1 MIVMLKRNNFE
12 ELKVVELKELC
23 RKAGIKGYSKM
34 KKAELVDA
42 LKNSKELK
50 KSLKNEARDFAKTE
64 LGRDFDKAVMFWKRI
79 NSLKYITTEAY
90 YDMVEGWKLLTGL
103 LGLVD
108 DEKKYINITDSFKN
122 TAQAISSI
130 FCSVPV
136 DFDGYT
142 DEELRDYILDN
153 LNNFSLSVFSKKLTK
168 DTGEIIK
175 MSMDDFN
182 FEDLNTITFDST
194 KASKF
199 TGKEVKAHKGDMR
212 IVETAEDAIL
222 RMLKERENP
231 ISSVTVFMGKAS
243 QDKEEQILIDQAKRR
258 IFSEGFTDVF
268 SGKHYM
274 FCFQNPSSCRKA
286 NFMFVEAN
294 TWDEVFQLWLEIT
307 GLKTWEDFEKAFYDK
322 EGKVNMAKLLAR
334 VSTRGSN
341 SFSVA
346 KVAPDLA
353 EVIKNF
359 NVHYCGDTETKV
371 YKDYKTL
378 KGPGL
383 MDMVTGEYREIVDGD
398 GQGIVSYTSAAII
411 AASMRRISRDEL
423 AYFTNEFAR
432 IGSDV
437 HDVKPGSRLE
447 KIIKKV
453 PAVFQIR
460 HGEKKGLLV
469 RWNLEAIK
477 ETKDIDVIIP
487 DSVRK
492 FIGGEWADYPL
503 EICNF
508 LKGKG
513 EWAYLNPQ
521 FISALDWENPNA
533 LIPIAKYWAEYETE
547 SITDIAKAQQFHG
560 IIKSSDD
567 ENNKTISSNLVAA
580 MRTSSDLIDDLQ
592 ILNWRKD
599 QYRKF
604 NSYMTIGRMMVKGQY
619 TYMVFDPAYQINK
632 WFSLDL
638 PCLASGEFYHNG
650 KECQAAMFR
659 SPLIAPYEAKK
670 VTLVNNEEYK
680 YLTDTVIFNGFD
692 GAADDMGGGDHDGDT
707 CEIVCDDNF
716 FGKII
721 VDGVRNVP
729 YVVWEPGQAAKK
741 VPFTV
746 ENLIEHLVTSAVVSR
761 VGIITNYATC
771 GMDIV
776 NHLKASVHFAK
787 LLGCENITLFHP
799 RAFGKGLGYNYKPQT
814 MMIDGKKT
822 FAMKGYVECQLTK
835 QGKSK
840 HYENFNIAN
849 VEPSDVD
856 FASEGLVGT
865 FSFDEIMEKAEYYMG
880 LVEILRILQGREIDG
895 AKTGVYAE
903 GVSGEDFIEAVKIKF
918 APRHLITRQRTLDR
932 DVSMAAN
939 LNQYISLSPLGRL
952 HDYCTDATANIV
964 DMLDN
969 GSNKIFLLQSLLT
982 EEEANVVSTSYRMTD
997 GSVKSL
1003 TQILEDR
1010 KKAYNMKIYTT
1021 MKNLHDEEDVTTA
1034 LSSIKSAEIDELY
1047 NLANILNTTPEVI
1060 AVASYIATYTKDSK
1074 QSEGL
1079 TYAWLL
1085 FDELLS
1091 VFSRG
1096 NKKFELF
1103 RLPANVENACIVD
1116 KVLYVNG
1123 NKYIDINANDCD
1135 NVVIQTINGR
1145 PYALIHKISD
1155 NAGTQRKSNVV
1166 FGSKTYTI
1174 GTLGFK
1180 YHIAG
1185 DNPKEEWKKLVRE
1198 NGFVFDIT
1206 MDATNRAVLS
1216 VNGKS
1221 ISALMSVGADF
1232 DLMNKKV
1239 KVVNNA
1245 QVNPIKETNAS
1256 ITNIQVV
1263 IIGEV

>member
-1 MIVMLKRNNFE
+1 MERNFE
-12 ELKVVELKELC
+12 TMTVKELKDLC
-23 RKAGIKGYSKM
+23 RKAGIKGFSKM
-34 KKAELVDA
+34 RKQELVDA
-42 LKNSKELK
+42 LNNSKELK
-50 KSLKNEARDFAKTE
+50 KAILTEAKTFAKDE
-64 LGRDFDKAVMFWKRI
+64 LGRDFDKAVMFWKKV
-79 NSLKYITTEAY
+79 NNLKFMSTEAY
-90 YDMVEGWKLLTGL
+90 YDMVDGWKLLTGL

-122 TAQAISSI
+122 TAQAISSV
-130 FCSVPV
+130 FCTNEI
-136 DFDGYT
+136 DFDGYS
-142 DEELRDYILDN
+142 DEELKDYIIDS

-175 MSMDDFN
+175 MSMDDFC
-182 FEDLNTITFDST
+182 FDTDKITFDST

-199 TGKEVKAHKGDMR
+199 TGKEVKAHKTDMR

-231 ISSVTVFMGKAS
+231 LSSVTVFMGKAS
-243 QDKEEQILIDQAKRR
+243 QDKEEMILINQAKRR
-258 IFSEGFTDVF
+258 IFTEGFTDIF

-294 TWDEVFQLWLEIT
+294 SWDEVFALWLEIT
-307 GLKTWEDFEKAFYDK
+307 GLKSWNDFEKAFYDK

-341 SFSVA
+341 SFSIN

-353 EVIKNF
+353 EIIKNF
-359 NVHYCGDTETKV
+359 SVKYVADTKTEV
-371 YKDYKTL
+371 FKDYKTL

-383 MDMVTGEYREIVDGD
+383 MDMVTGQSREIVDGD
-398 GQGIVSYTSAAII
+398 GQGIVSYVAAAII

-423 AYFTNEFAR
+423 DYFKVEFVKVNK
-432 IGSDV
+432 DV
-437 HDVKPGSRLE
+437 HNVKPGSRLE
-447 KIIKKV
+447 KIIKKI

-469 RWNLEAIK
+469 RWNLEAIDT
-477 ETKDIDVIIP
+477 TKDIDIIIP

-492 FIGGEWADYPL
+492 FIGGEWAEYPL

-508 LKGKG
+508 LKAKG

-533 LIPIAKYWAEYETE
+533 LIPIAEYWKNYEVE
-547 SITDIAKAQQFHG
+547 SITNMAKAQQFHG

-567 ENNKTISSNLVAA
+567 EDNKTIASNLVAA
-580 MRTSSDLIDDLQ
+580 MRTSSDLIDDFQ
-592 ILNWRKD
+592 VLNWRKK
-599 QYRKF
+599 QYQKF
-604 NSYMTIGRMMVKGQY
+604 NSDMTIGRMITKGQY
-619 TYMVFDPAYQINK
+619 TYMVFDPAYQINQ
-632 WFSLDL
+632 WFKLDL
-638 PCLASGEFYHNG
+638 PCLASEEFYHNA
-650 KECQAAMFR
+650 KECKAAMFR

-670 VTLVNNEEYK
+670 VQLVNNEEYK
-680 YLTDTVIFNGFD
+680 YLADTVIFNGFD

-707 CEIVCDDNF
+707 CEIICDDNF
-716 FGKII
+716 FGHII
-721 VDGVRNVP
+721 VNGIRDIP
-729 YVVWEPGQAAKK
+729 YVVWEKGQAAKT

-776 NHLKASVHFAK
+776 NHLKAAVYFAK

-799 RAFGKGLGYNYKPQT
+799 RAFGKGLGYNYVPQT
-814 MMIDGKKT
+814 MVVDGKKT

-835 QGKSK
+835 QGKYK
-840 HYENFNIAN
+840 HYNNFDIAN

-865 FSFDEIMEKAEYYMG
+865 FSFDEIMDKAQYYLG

-903 GVSGEDFIEAVKIKF
+903 GTSGEDFIEAVKIKF

-932 DVSMAAN
+932 EVSMAAN
-939 LNQYISLSPLGRL
+939 LNQYVSLSPLGRL
-952 HDYCTDATANIV
+952 HDYSTNVTTNIV
-964 DMLDN
+964 DMLGN

-982 EEEANVVSTSYRMTD
+982 KEEAKVISTSYRMSD
-997 GSVKSL
+997 GTVKTL
-1003 TQILEDR
+1003 VEMLEDR
-1010 KKAYNMKIYTT
+1010 KKAYNLKVYNVNN
-1021 MKNLHDEEDVTTA
+1021 NLKDSEDVTTA
-1034 LSSIKSAEIDELY
+1034 LNSIKSVEIDELY

-1103 RLPANVENACIVD
+1103 KLPTHVENACIID

-1123 NKYIDINANDCD
+1123 NKYTNVNASDCD
-1135 NVVIQTINGR
+1135 NVVIQIINGR
-1145 PYALIHKISD
+1145 PYGLIHKIST
-1155 NAGTQRKSNVV
+1155 NVTTQRKNDVV
-1166 FGSKTYTI
+1166 YNSKIYTI

-1180 YHIAG
+1180 YHIVG
-1185 DNPKEEWKKLVRE
+1185 DNPKDEWKRLVRE

-1216 VNGKS
+1216 INGKS

-1232 DLMNKKV
+1232 DLMNKRV
-1239 KVVNNA
+1239 KIVNNM
-1245 QVNPIKETNAS
+1245 QTNPIDESAAS
-1256 ITNIQVV
+1256 IKNLHVV
-1263 IIGEV
+1263 IIGDAE